1 MEIKLL
7 DKKMD
12 FSTGGFFNRG
22 GVLILGDHLLKLH
35 FLGGQRGL
43 INTAGFI
50 NPNLT
55 LFICIYIYI

>member
-1 MEIKLL
+1 
-7 DKKMD
+7 MD

-35 FLGGQRGL
+35 FWGGQRGL